1 MFRFDF
7 GRSVLRRL
15 WRDCRGVSAVEFAL
29 VAPVLVTM
37 LLGVGDYGHG
47 FTCLIQLRNAVQAG
61 ASYCMHN
68 GAGACTQS
76 AVAGVVAAATPLAVP
91 SGNVALTL
99 TYGCTTGSGITYQ
112 SADTPNCSGGV
123 TPGEYAE
130 ISASYDYVT
139 TLGGVSIPL
148 TSQTEVRLQ

>member
-1 MFRFDF
+1 MLRLDVSISF
-7 GRSVLRRL
+7 LRRL
-15 WRDCRGVSAVEFAL
+15 RRDCRGVSAVEFAL
-29 VAPVLVTM
+29 VAPMLATLLV
-37 LLGVGDYGHG
+37 GVGDYGYG
-47 FTCLIQLRNAVQAG
+47 FTCLIQLRNAVEAG

-91 SGNVALTL
+91 AGNVTLTL
-99 TYGCTTGSGITYQ
+99 NYGCTTGSGITYQ
-112 SADTPNCSGGV
+112 SADTPTCSGGV

-130 ISASYDYVT
+130 VSASYDYVT
-139 TLGGVSIPL
+139 TLGGVTIPL